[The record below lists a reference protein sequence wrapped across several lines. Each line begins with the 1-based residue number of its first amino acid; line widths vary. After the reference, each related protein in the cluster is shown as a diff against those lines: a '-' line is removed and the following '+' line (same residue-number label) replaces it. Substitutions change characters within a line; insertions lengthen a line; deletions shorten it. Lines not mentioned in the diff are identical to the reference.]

1 MRNTLRIIISTL
13 ICLALLSLTSFAANY
28 EHCADALFELGLFR
42 GTDSGYELEREATRA
57 EAATMLVR
65 LLGAEEEALS
75 LSYSAPFNDVADW
88 SKPYIQYLYEKEL
101 TKGTS
106 ETTFSGSDIC
116 TSQQYI
122 VFLLRALG
130 YSESKQDFRYE
141 DALEF
146 ASDLHLCDKTILKN
160 TPSFKRDDLCA
171 LSYSALAVTP
181 KTGEKDLL
189 TKLISSGAV
198 KDAKG
203 YDKLFENYRSYIDV
217 MEKFPG
223 NSPSSYLMTQL
234 YTSEYKD
241 YTHISRIES
250 HCAFDID
257 NEYPEKSRV
266 VLKMSLYDK
275 GRYLNGDD
283 YEVESKNALYY
294 KDGFR
299 YTDADGE
306 KLKFKSESWASTME
320 RNGPYLSI
328 ESPAQAVS
336 IDVESKHNNIVTF
349 TIKTSIESMLTLT
362 EKDGLPSG
370 IRLEYKPEVSDSE
383 KQSWLYE
390 ISDIKFGEDVTFD
403 FPDDLDTYE
412 LYDENY
418 VSVSIGE
425 KVR

>member
-189 TKLISSGAV
+189 TKLISSSAV

-203 YDKLFENYRSYIDV
+203 YDKLFENYRSYIDASDSLFKSKRYSCV
-217 MEKFPG
+217 HTLTTTFVYENQTQISESKTVQSSAFNEDFPEKSKHVADLYLVSYEQGIKKLEKVG
-223 NSPSSYLMTQL
+223 NIYYKDGVL
-234 YTSEYKD
+234 YDNTSEYKNKREIP
-241 YTHISRIES
+241 YKSFFKES
-250 HCAFDID
+250 TTRTI
-257 NEYPEKSRV
+257 
-266 VLKMSLYDK
+266 
-275 GRYLNGDD
+275 
-283 YEVESKNALYY
+283 
-294 KDGFR
+294 
-299 YTDADGE
+299 
-306 KLKFKSESWASTME
+306 
-320 RNGPYLSI
+320 PYLSVN
-328 ESPAQAVS
+328 SVAFVHS
-336 IDVESKHNNIVTF
+336 IDVVNKDNVTVF
-349 TIKTSIESMLTLT
+349 ELKFGNVKLTLT
-362 EKDGLPSG
+362 TKDNLIFNLKREMSEIRPS
-370 IRLEYKPEVSDSE
+370 SE
-383 KQSWLYE
+383 KVSWVDE

-425 KVR
+425 